1 VRHVIALPLLCLLLG
16 LPAAA
21 EIYRCSD
28 AEGKVHFVG
37 DPSRCE
43 GAAKHEPSRE
53 IVSSA
58 PAAERAPRKTRAASL
73 EDLLPG
79 AAEIGPEWEITREL
93 AVTQVDADQRLM
105 GVTETQARHY
115 GRTRKGVTEVC
126 SIELWQFEE
135 ASQAAAAETSL
146 PFPDWSFEARGA
158 LLVTLRGTRWQRG
171 QAFQK
176 GLFPDCHKLAALVR
190 GL

>member
-1 VRHVIALPLLCLLLG
+1 VHRVIALPLFCLLLG
-16 LPAAA
+16 LPAAG
-21 EIYRCSD
+21 EIYRCAD
-28 AEGKVHFVG
+28 VEGRIHFVG

-43 GAAKHEPSRE
+43 GAMKHEPSRE
-53 IVSSA
+53 IVPAA
-58 PAAERAPRKTRAASL
+58 PAAERSPKKTRIGSL

-79 AAEIGPEWEITREL
+79 AAEIDPEWEITREL
-93 AVTQVDADQRLM
+93 GVTQVDADQQRM
-105 GVTETQARHY
+105 GVMETQARHY

-126 SIELWQFEE
+126 SIELWHFED
-135 ASQAAAAETSL
+135 ASQAAAAQTGI
-146 PFPDWSFEARGA
+146 PYPGWSFEARGA

-171 QAFQK
+171 QPFKK